1 MFSDSLLDVEQ
12 WVQSALNGKIYR
24 CEKRMV
30 AEWQKKLF
38 NDPLVDSIPADK
50 EKLINMIV
58 ARDDYQNRVEREKS

>member
-1 MFSDSLLDVEQ
+1 
-12 WVQSALNGKIYR
+12 
-24 CEKRMV
+24 MV